1 MAEFENNARQMHETT
16 LTQTSPCAPG
26 LCARHLQRE
35 REDDRCQ
42 PPSLTLNKSLNL
54 WVNETAKWEKKLV
67 VLSSGVQIYRPDC
80 ARLKQRTCGE
90 VKSKKT
96 STEREEGCEDHMSV
110 GVHCVCVCVCSVKWN
125 GRWWWKNKMWE
136 TTQVNC

>member
-1 MAEFENNARQMHETT
+1 MQDKCTKLHLLRQVHV
-16 LTQTSPCAPG
+16 LQGFVPATS
-26 LCARHLQRE
+26 RE
-35 REDDRCQ
+35 KERMTDVSP
-42 PPSLTLNKSLNL
+42 PPSLWTKAWICEWMKRQSG
-54 WVNETAKWEKKLV
+54 KKPSRFNLV
-67 VLSSGVQIYRPDC
+67 VLSSGVQIYMPDC